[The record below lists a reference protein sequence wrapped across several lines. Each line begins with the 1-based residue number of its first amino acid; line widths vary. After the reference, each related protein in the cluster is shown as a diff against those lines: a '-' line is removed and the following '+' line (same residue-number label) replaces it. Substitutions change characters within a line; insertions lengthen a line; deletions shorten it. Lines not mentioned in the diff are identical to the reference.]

1 MGTEERLRSY
11 CLIGWELYLRL
22 GLQKCVL
29 RINSLTKLRIVMG
42 GARSQASFY
51 IEYLLKLGRG
61 YTDTGYCLRASD
73 NVAEFSKNDDR
84 KCSW

>member
-11 CLIGWELYLRL
+11 CLIGWKRYLRS
-22 GLQKCVL
+22 GLQKYVL
-29 RINSLTKLRIVMG
+29 WFNSLIKLRIVMG

-51 IEYLLKLGRG
+51 IEIFRNWVEN
-61 YTDTGYCLRASD
+61 TGYCLRASD
-73 NVAEFSKNDDR
+73 YVAEFSKNDDR